1 MIIKYSRPEK
11 IKQYIKQTDFMDCEE
26 RFTAV
31 EATTKAGKTT
41 GCIVWLFEQAIGI
54 VNYPK
59 KITRAIMPGMNYWW
73 VAPVSSQA
81 KIAFRRM
88 KRYIRPSDLISV
100 NNTELTITIKPLG
113 SVITFKSA
121 DNPDSL
127 YGDDVYEVIIDEAS
141 RTKREAWTAIFST
154 LTATGGRCKMIGNVK
169 GDDNWFYELARLAE
183 AGTKA
188 NWKYYKLTAA
198 DAVAAGILKQEV
210 IDEAEATLPT
220 GVFLELFFAIPFK
233 NAFNKF
239 CYSFDEEKHV
249 GKTKLSPD
257 HDLFLSFDFNHNP
270 ICCNVIQW
278 YDNHIYVLE
287 IIKLENS
294 NIYSLC
300 KVIKIK
306 YPDSHYIVVG
316 DASGANKTAIVQ
328 DNLDYFAIIKI
339 ELSLSR
345 GQMQQLASNPKLED
359 NQILVNAILE
369 HYPVTMDRD
378 LAQPLIYDCKYVEM
392 LSNGTIDKGSRK
404 DPKKQAD
411 ALDGFRYFLNRF
423 LRKFIKLPKTK
434 KNEPEINEED

>member
-11 IKQYIKQTDFMDCEE
+11 IKQYTKQTAFMDCDT
-26 RFTAV
+26 RFTTV

-41 GCIVWLFEQAIGI
+41 GCICWLFEQSIGVKNYSLKQAIT
-54 VNYPK
+54 V
-59 KITRAIMPGMNYWW
+59 RPGMNYWW

-88 KRYIRPSDLISV
+88 KRYISPADLITV
-100 NNTELTITIKPLG
+100 NNTELSITIKPLG
-113 SVITFKSA
+113 TVITFKSA

-127 YGDDVYEVIIDEAS
+127 YGDDVYACVIDEAS
-141 RTKREAWTAIFST
+141 RMKKEAWTAVFST
-154 LTATGGRCKMIGNVK
+154 LTATGGTCKIIGNVK
-169 GDDNWFYELARLAE
+169 GDDTWFYDLSRQAE
-183 AGTKA
+183 SGTKK
-188 NWKYYKLTAA
+188 NWAYFKLTAA
-198 DAVAAGILKQEV
+198 DAVSAGVLKQEV

-249 GKTKLSPD
+249 GVAKLNPE
-257 HDLFLSFDFNHNP
+257 HEVYLSFDFNHNP

-278 YDNHIYVLE
+278 YDNHVRVLE

-294 NIYSLC
+294 NIYTLC
-300 KVIKIK
+300 KVIKTK
-306 YPDSHYIVVG
+306 YPGAKFIVVG
-316 DASGANKTAIVQ
+316 DSTGANKSAIVQ

-339 ELSLSR
+339 ELDLGR
-345 GQMQQLASNPKLED
+345 GQMQQLASNPVLED

-392 LSNGTIDKGSRK
+392 LSTGKIDKGTRK

-423 LRKFIKLPKTK
+423 LRNFIKLPKTK
-434 KNEPEINEED
+434 KDEPEPTEED